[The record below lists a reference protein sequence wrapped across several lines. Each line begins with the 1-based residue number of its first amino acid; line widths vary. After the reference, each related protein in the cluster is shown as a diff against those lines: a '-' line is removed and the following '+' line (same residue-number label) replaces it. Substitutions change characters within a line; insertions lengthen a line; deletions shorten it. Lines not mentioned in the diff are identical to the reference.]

1 MPGPVRKPHPPL
13 RVAATTQETYP
24 LVGRMGLPLFVAPR
38 TISISDLK
46 RFIGGY
52 HEGWTAARHTGRG
65 DIGLTMPVYVAETE
79 RQARE
84 DPKST
89 RLNSRHSQI
98 SYGV

>member
-1 MPGPVRKPHPPL
+1 
-13 RVAATTQETYP
+13 
-24 LVGRMGLPLFVAPR
+24 MGLPLFVAPR

-79 RQARE
+79 RQARRGPE
-84 DPKST
+84 ARTVHSSRPITQAPKKADAST
-89 RLNSRHSQI
+89 RRPHEAFSERPERLAEHTS
-98 SYGV
+98 